1 MALSLLPVV
10 LWQIDLHQE
19 NYSRHKL
26 SFNDMPTVSSA
37 VPISAID
44 NPIEIRHRGQL
55 DLPHPASSITD
66 ALHILDDP
74 AEWSAFSRP
83 DAQQAGCW
91 ESNLLIEGMHCA
103 ACALTI
109 EDALLSISGVVKAEV
124 SAGSHRARVVWS
136 SNAVRPSDWMKAIQ
150 TVGYRAVPANDAFA
164 RERRKSE
171 SRKALWRLS
180 VAGLCMMQVMMYA
193 YPAYVAA
200 PGDLTAE
207 MEQLLRWASWV
218 LTLPV
223 IMFSCGPFFGSAL
236 RDILQ
241 RRVSMDL
248 PVALGMLITFGVS
261 TAGTFDP
268 QGNFGRE
275 VYFDSLTMFVFF
287 LLSGRWLE
295 LRLRDRTAGALE
307 ALMNRLPDS
316 VARLCEDG
324 TYERVPVRRL
334 LPGDLIRILPGE
346 TFPADGVL
354 QQGNTRVDEALLTG
368 ESRPVSRGVGGKVI
382 AGSHNISAVV
392 QVRVERTGDQTR
404 FSQIVA
410 LMESASSSKPQMAR
424 LADRIAKPFLIAV
437 LLAAGFAG
445 AFWWRHDPGHALMVA
460 VAVLVVTCP
469 CALSLATPAA
479 MLAAAGALA
488 RRGILVRR
496 LDAFEALAS
505 VDTVIFD
512 KTGTLTRD
520 AMVLGSTHAREGVPL
535 AQVLAMAAVL
545 AQHSLHPVSRAL
557 VAAAGGAVAHPLWHA
572 DAVLE
577 VAGRGVSGKVWCDN
591 AALPATDLRLG
602 SVDFCGIKGLGQT
615 SLQAC
620 LSDEQGWLATFEL
633 HEDVRSDALD
643 TVAALQREGVAV
655 HLLSGDSSLAV
666 ARVAARVGIT
676 EFQGGCTPQ
685 DKLDFLR
692 NAQQRGHKVAVV
704 GDGLNDGPVLAG
716 AHVSYA
722 FGQAVPL
729 AQAQSD
735 FVVLGDQLSAVVQ
748 SWRLARRTLRV
759 VRQNLWWA
767 AIYNAVCVPLA
778 VVGWLPAWLAGL
790 GMALSSLFVVMNAF
804 RLSGFDYSLEKM

>member
-1 MALSLLPVV
+1 MTNVSPVV
-10 LWQIDLHQE
+10 RVAAPQNLIDARAE
-19 NYSRHKL
+19 
-26 SFNDMPTVSSA
+26 
-37 VPISAID
+37 
-44 NPIEIRHRGQL
+44 GQVKS
-55 DLPHPASSITD
+55 PD
-66 ALHILDDP
+66 ALAAMEVLRLLDDP
-74 AEWSAFSRP
+74 LEWSAFSRP
-83 DAQQAGCW
+83 DTRSAACW

-103 ACALTI
+103 ACALTL
-109 EDALLSISGVVKAEV
+109 EDALLKVPGVLKAEV
-124 SAGSHRARVVWS
+124 GAGSHRARVVWS
-136 SNAVRPSDWMKAIQ
+136 ADAVRPSDWMRAIQ
-150 TVGYRAVPANDAFA
+150 TAGYRAVPANDAFA

-171 SRKALWRLS
+171 ARKALWRML

-223 IMFSCGPFFGSAL
+223 ILFSCGPFFGNAL
-236 RDILQ
+236 RDVLH

-248 PVALGMLITFGVS
+248 PVALGMLITFAVS

-268 QGNFGRE
+268 QGIFGRE

-287 LLSGRWLE
+287 LLAGRWLE

-316 VARLCEDG
+316 VARLCDDG

-334 LPGDLIRILPGE
+334 LPGDVIRILPGE
-346 TFPADGVL
+346 TFPADAVVL
-354 QQGNTRVDEALLTG
+354 QGDTMVDEALLTG
-368 ESRPVSRGVGGKVI
+368 ESRPVARGVGGMVI
-382 AGSHNISAVV
+382 AGSHNLSNVV
-392 QVRVERTGDQTR
+392 QVRVERVGDKTR
-404 FSQIVA
+404 FAQIVM
-410 LMESASSSKPQMAR
+410 LMESASTTKPPLAK

-437 LLAAGFAG
+437 LLAAGLAC
-445 AFWWRHDPGHALMVA
+445 AFWWGRDPEHALMVA

-479 MLAAAGALA
+479 MLAAAGTLA
-488 RRGILVRR
+488 RRGVLVRR
-496 LDAFEALAS
+496 LEAFEAMACI
-505 VDTVIFD
+505 DTVMFD

-520 AMVLGSTHAREGVPL
+520 AMVLGSIQVREGVPV
-535 AQVLAMAAVL
+535 AQVLAMAAAL

-557 VAAAGGAVAHPLWHA
+557 VAAAGDGSASLAWKA
-572 DAVLE
+572 DAVNE
-577 VAGRGVSGKVWCDN
+577 VAGGGVSGSVWPGD
-591 AALPATDLRLG
+591 ASLTSTDLRLG
-602 SVDFCGIKGLGQT
+602 SADFCGIELSRPD

-620 LSDEQGWLATFEL
+620 LSDERGWLATFEL
-633 HEDVRSDALD
+633 HEDVRPDAMD
-643 TVAALQREGVAV
+643 TVAALQREGIAV
-655 HLLSGDSSLAV
+655 HLLSGDSVQAA
-666 ARVAARVGIT
+666 ARVAAQVGIAD
-676 EFQGGCTPQ
+676 FQGGCSPQ

-716 AHVSYA
+716 AHVSFA

-729 AQAQSD
+729 AQAQAD
-735 FVVLGDQLSAVVQ
+735 FLVLGDQLSVVVKTFFM
-748 SWRLARRTLRV
+748 ARNTLRV

-778 VVGWLPAWLAGL
+778 VAGWLPAWLAGL
-790 GMALSSLFVVMNAF
+790 GMALSSLLVVLNAL
-804 RLSGFDYSLEKM
+804 RLSDSAKPRGES